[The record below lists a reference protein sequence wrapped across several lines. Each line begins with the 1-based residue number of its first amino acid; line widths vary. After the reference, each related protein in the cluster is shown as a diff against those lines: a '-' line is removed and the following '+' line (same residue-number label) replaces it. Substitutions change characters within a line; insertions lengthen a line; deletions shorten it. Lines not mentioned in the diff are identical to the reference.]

1 MNFTFFHRPE
11 VRKYNYKPQFY
22 VPDEYKPIDSAKF
35 DADSFGDK
43 LSRSW
48 DKKRR
53 NRRNATGNQR
63 IIIWLAF
70 IIFVLILFVCK
81 VW

>member
-11 VRKYNYKPQFY
+11 VRKYSYKPQFY
-22 VPDEYKPIDSAKF
+22 VPEEEKQTNPEKF
-35 DADSFGDK
+35 DPDTFGDK

-53 NRRNATGNQR
+53 NRRNATSNQR
-63 IIIWLAF
+63 TIIWLVF
-70 IIFVLILFVCK
+70 IISVLLLLALKI
-81 VW
+81 W